1 MRNMEHDEMY
11 FVIGGN
17 AITLD
22 QMGTPVICDVNPDG
36 TIDWESFDL
45 IDWMDLVPQEY
56 EVYKSAVD
64 FLQANTQIM
73 YVK

>member
-1 MRNMEHDEMY
+1 MY

-22 QMGTPVICDVNPDG
+22 EMGTPVICVVNPNG
-36 TIDWESFDL
+36 TPDWESQDL

-56 EVYKSAVD
+56 EVYKSAVE